1 LTPCGERDRLRII
14 VNAKWRTAM
23 GEPELEDF
31 VLRLE
36 GADRSL
42 EDELKSSFPD
52 AIVTP
57 ADNFLGGLE
66 IAVILKPVK
75 EVLESV
81 LQFVNR
87 YRYRYRY
94 KDASITIDKKKISLK
109 GYAPGDAVKILKG
122 TGFMAADDN
131 GGR

>member
-1 LTPCGERDRLRII
+1 
-14 VNAKWRTAM
+14 M

-87 YRYRYRY
+87 YRDRY

>member
-1 LTPCGERDRLRII
+1 MSESER
-14 VNAKWRTAM
+14 
-23 GEPELEDF
+23 EEF

-36 GADRSL
+36 GADSEL
-42 EDELKSSFPD
+42 EGELMSVFPD

-75 EVLESV
+75 ESIEMV

-87 YRYRYRY
+87 YRDRY

-109 GYAPGDAVKILKG
+109 GYAPGDAIKILKG
-122 TGFMAADDN
+122 AGFMAPEDAGGAGN
-131 GGR
+131 G